1 MTIIIY
7 VRFASAKLLVSNV
20 WLQLAQK
27 VESLKRNGS
36 ISDMVTFSHFYTTM
50 NSVWASQ
57 MLMVTASLIHARVRK
72 MDQRLILLVV
82 MSIVELRVPQSCV
95 TMVLLKLRCL
105 VFRHFAERTSGLV
118 LFLKICIAYRPSILQ
133 VEFFSRTQDT

>member
-1 MTIIIY
+1 M
-7 VRFASAKLLVSNV
+7 K
-20 WLQLAQK
+20 LAQK
-27 VESLKRNGS
+27 IESLKRNGS

-57 MLMVTASLIHARVRK
+57 MLMVTASLIHARVCK

-82 MSIVELRVPQSCV
+82 MSIVELRVPQYCV

-118 LFLKICIAYRPSILQ
+118 LFLKICIASICLRYFKLNLFQ
-133 VEFFSRTQDT
+133 ERKIHKRTN